1 MEPVGPAPSLELKPP
16 SFRGH
21 SPAPQT
27 PASMKTKRLA
37 LLDERKDGLLIQT
50 LTLLY
55 YSAPAFPLL
64 LGGAQ
69 SNRTGEEGGEESK
82 ERMRAL
88 WTLPKAR
95 WKKKNSSIDLL
106 LLALS

>member
-64 LGGAQ
+64 LGGHKATEQ
-69 SNRTGEEGGEESK
+69 GRREG
-82 ERMRAL
+82 RRA
-88 WTLPKAR
+88 KR
-95 WKKKNSSIDLL
+95 G
-106 LLALS
+106 